1 MLKRSL
7 ARTLHRFPVLY
18 TVLLRLVRATAARF
32 TVGAVGVVF
41 NSRGEVLVAEHV
53 FRDRSPWGLPG
64 GWVRRHEEP
73 RDALRPELQEEMGL
87 EVRVGPPLLVE
98 LGEMPD
104 HLETGFLCQ
113 AKGEMQQLSFE
124 LFSARWVAPD
134 SLPPGLRRID
144 RQMVRRALALR
155 ALAGEEGLA

>member
-1 MLKRSL
+1 MFKQSL

-18 TVLLRLVRATAARF
+18 TLLLRLVRATAARF
-32 TVGAVGVVF
+32 TIGVVGVVF
-41 NSRGEVLVAEHV
+41 NSRGEVLLAEHV

-73 RDALRPELQEEMGL
+73 RDALHRELQEEMGL
-87 EVRVGPPLLVE
+87 QVQVGPPLLAE
-98 LGEMPD
+98 LGEMPG

-113 AKGEMQQLSFE
+113 AQGEVQQLCFE
-124 LFSARWVAPD
+124 LLATRWIAPD
-134 SLPPGLRRID
+134 RLPADLRRTD

-155 ALAGEEGLA
+155 TLADEGKAI